1 MILNAQKILHLY
13 ILGFAPFSKH
23 NFHPKPLM
31 LNLDLARARSPQ
43 AIQSSKS
50 SRQTRPARLTEPA
63 PLI

>member
-1 MILNAQKILHLY
+1 MILNAQKILRRH
-13 ILGFAPFSKH
+13 FKNN

-31 LNLDLARARSPQ
+31 LNVDLARARSPQ
-43 AIQSSKS
+43 AIPGSKS